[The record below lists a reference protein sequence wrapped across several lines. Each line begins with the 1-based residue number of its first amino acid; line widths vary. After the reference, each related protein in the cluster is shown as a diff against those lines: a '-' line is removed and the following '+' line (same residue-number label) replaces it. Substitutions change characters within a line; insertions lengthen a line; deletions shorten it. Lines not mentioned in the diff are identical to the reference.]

1 MLKLI
6 CPEEEIGMII
16 FSFIP
21 ITSMLIITI
30 ITTSTLYTMCYT
42 TTTIQKKKEERE
54 EERRNIGF
62 LECPIKGMFTLHFF
76 PFFPLIAMIITEK
89 TVGFHAGRKTSLTSM
104 NAMCQLAQFRPD
116 MVREFI
122 KAMIDTINQP
132 AVKTTKG
139 ELVLVAPKA

>member
-1 MLKLI
+1 MLLI
-6 CPEEEIGMII
+6 NN
-16 FSFIP
+16 
-21 ITSMLIITI
+21 TTYSMYSSMYSSIYNI
-30 ITTSTLYTMCYT
+30 LY
-42 TTTIQKKKEERE
+42 IQKKKEERE

-62 LECPIKGMFTLHFF
+62 LGYPIKGIFTLHFF

-89 TVGFHAGRKTSLTSM
+89 TVGFHAGRKTSIKAM
-104 NAMCQLAQFRPD
+104 NAMNELAQFRPD
-116 MVREFI
+116 MVSEFI

>member
-1 MLKLI
+1 
-6 CPEEEIGMII
+6 MIV

-21 ITSMLIITI
+21 ITSMLLKYTITSSMY
-30 ITTSTLYTMCYT
+30 ITMYIYCIY
-42 TTTIQKKKEERE
+42 IE
-54 EERRNIGF
+54 EERRKRRRKKKIC
-62 LECPIKGMFTLHFF
+62 LKLTLHFF

-116 MVREFI
+116 MVSEFI

-139 ELVLVAPKA
+139 EVVLVAPKA